1 MTKTK
6 KVELVVLVQLTNFYL
21 RQSHQSLAISR
32 PSMKLGHVQDER
44 TDPNEIKLSTAHQKE
59 S

>member
-21 RQSHQSLAISR
+21 RQSHQSLAILYR
-32 PSMKLGHVQDER
+32 LSMKLGHVQDER
-44 TDPNEIKLSTAHQKE
+44 TDPNEIKLSTAHQK
-59 S
+59 